1 MEKKKVT
8 IKDVA
13 KYAQVSPAT
22 VSQILNG
29 QAKRFDPK
37 TVARVR
43 QAKEH
48 LGYEAN
54 YLARK
59 MVGKQSMMIGILVP
73 DITNPFF
80 NTLVKGIEEVL
91 FKAGF
96 IAILG
101 NGGFDGAKE
110 EQCLFEFAQHGVDG
124 FIIASPSI
132 SDKALQTVLT
142 AKKRPY
148 LVLDQKAPDGQSDAL
163 LLDDR
168 AGGRL
173 AAEYLAKK
181 GHKKVALVVP
191 KVLPANLKR
200 RMQGF
205 LEYYPEA
212 LVLTT
217 EFSKAGGKAS
227 VPKLLTTKVSA
238 VFALNDELAFGI
250 YRGLAEHGKKVGS
263 DLSVMGYDNVE
274 MCEYVTPAL
283 TTIKQPLTL
292 LGKTAAKLILARLKE
307 PTSAYQQV
315 MLPVELIERASVIQN
330 N

>member
-1 MEKKKVT
+1 METKRVT

-13 KYAQVSPAT
+13 KYAQVSTAT

-29 QAKRFDPK
+29 QEKRFDPK

-43 QAKEH
+43 EAKND

-80 NTLVKGIEEVL
+80 NTLVKGIEAAL
-91 FKAGF
+91 FQAGF

-110 EQCLFEFAQHGVDG
+110 ERCLFEFAQHGVDG

-132 SDKALQTVLT
+132 SDEALQTALAT
-142 AKKRPY
+142 KKRPY

-163 LLDDR
+163 LLDDH
-168 AGGRL
+168 AGGKL
-173 AAEYLAKK
+173 AAQYLQKK
-181 GHKKVALVVP
+181 GHQKVAVVIP
-191 KVLPANLKR
+191 KAPPANLKR
-200 RMQGF
+200 RLQGF
-205 LEYYPEA
+205 LELYPQAQVIETA
-212 LVLTT
+212 
-217 EFSKAGGKAS
+217 FSKSGGQAS
-227 VPKLLTTKVSA
+227 VAELLATQRSA

-250 YRGLAEHGKKVGS
+250 YRGLSKRGQQVGV
-263 DLSVMGYDNVE
+263 DLSVIGYDDVE
-274 MCEYVTPAL
+274 MCTYVTPTL
-283 TTIKQPLTL
+283 TTIRQPLDQ
-292 LGKTAAKLILARLKE
+292 LGQVAAQMILTRLQT
-307 PTSAYQQV
+307 PTRPYQQV
-315 MLPVELIERASVIQN
+315 MLPVELVERNSVIQID
-330 N
+330 

>member
-43 QAKEH
+43 QAKED

-91 FKAGF
+91 FQAGF

-110 EQCLFEFAQHGVDG
+110 ERCLLEFAQHGVDG

-132 SDKALQTVLT
+132 SDKALQTALT
-142 AKKRPY
+142 TKKRPY

-173 AAEYLAKK
+173 AADYLAKK
-181 GHKKVALVVP
+181 GHQRVALVVP
-191 KVLPANLKR
+191 KELPANLKR

-205 LEYYPEA
+205 LERYPQA
-212 LVLTT
+212 VIFKT
-217 EFSKAGGKAS
+217 EFSKAGGQES
-227 VPKLLTTKVSA
+227 VPELLAAKVSA

-250 YRGLAEHGKKVGS
+250 YRGLAEQGKKVGV
-263 DLSVMGYDNVE
+263 DLSVMGYDDVE

-283 TTIKQPLTL
+283 TTIRQPLAL
-292 LGKTAAKLILARLKE
+292 LGKTAAQMILARLQASM
-307 PTSAYQQV
+307 SAYQQL
-315 MLPVELIERASVIQN
+315 MLPVELIERGSVIQN